1 MQALFDQLKQIF
13 IFADLNPEILT
24 ILAKQAYITTYPQG
38 EILIHEGDR
47 FPTCLHAVLD
57 GELQA
62 IKVAASGKETILRAL
77 PPGEMFAAPA
87 LFGDGIAVAT
97 VKALRTTQVI
107 TVAKPALLQAI
118 QLDPEVALQI
128 LACFNAR
135 LQEMHRTIH
144 GLVSEQAIVRLTRLV
159 QYSAQQHGTHSVI
172 QGIRLNTQLSYH
184 QIARSIGISYEES
197 VRLMGQK
204 LVGILSYQRG
214 GTITI
219 LNAVA
224 LDKIAS
230 GL

>member
-1 MQALFDQLKQIF
+1 MQALSDQLKQIL
-13 IFADLNPEILT
+13 IFADLNSEILT

-62 IKVAASGKETILRAL
+62 IKIAASGKETILRTL

-97 VKALRTTQVI
+97 VKALRKTRVI
-107 TVAKPALLQAI
+107 TVIKATLLQAI
-118 QLDPEVALQI
+118 QLDPEVALKI
-128 LACFNAR
+128 LACFNTR

-159 QYSAQQHGTHSVI
+159 QYFAQQYGTHSVL
-172 QGIRLNTQLSYH
+172 QGTQLNAQLSYH

-204 LVGILSYQRG
+204 LPGILNYQRG

-224 LDKIAS
+224 LDAIAS
-230 GL
+230 GI